1 MTTKLTSPADDDDA
15 PLAPTHRPRSVPRRR
30 SNSIRAI
37 RQTTPCCAQGSPI
50 VVRGWGNVLP
60 MENKRNIDWEAIE
73 RDVRAGVLSIREIGR
88 LNCVSDKAV
97 RNKAKALGWER
108 DLSAR
113 VAEKV
118 RSELVRIESASSP
131 ENEQRIVEH
140 AAATVVQVVREHRVR
155 IKQGLALVELLIKQ
169 LMDVVGRREEFEMAI
184 AIETAADRQSDRR
197 NRLFKAVALEKHA
210 AIATSL
216 ALATKTFVTLERQA
230 FGLAVVEAPVAPVV
244 QADSSREVADDVAAQ
259 IMSRI
264 NARLQ

>member
-1 MTTKLTSPADDDDA
+1 M
-15 PLAPTHRPRSVPRRR
+15 
-30 SNSIRAI
+30 
-37 RQTTPCCAQGSPI
+37 
-50 VVRGWGNVLP
+50 RGWGNVQP

-73 RDVRAGVLSIREIGR
+73 RHYRAGLLSLYEIGR
-88 LNCVSDKAV
+88 QCGVTEGGIRK
-97 RNKAKALGWER
+97 KAKLQGWER

-118 RSELVRIESASSP
+118 RADLVRTENASRP
-131 ENEQRIVEH
+131 ETEQSIVAE
-140 AAATVVQVVREHRVR
+140 AAASVVQVIREHRVR